1 VDREQRV
8 RKFTLDNESPIQG
21 QEPQSSFPRP
31 RNLSEIRRRDAS
43 PPVNTKST
51 NAKKKP
57 HARQA
62 RGKVWEGRSVHD
74 RYHFVALEKIV

>member
-8 RKFTLDNESPIQG
+8 RKFTLDNESPRSRTAIILPST
-21 QEPQSSFPRP
+21 EKSERNSAPRRKP
-31 RNLSEIRRRDAS
+31 AGKYKINKCE
-43 PPVNTKST
+43 
-51 NAKKKP
+51 KKP